1 MDIDLY
7 NKFFAANPL
16 CVNDT
21 HGEVITFTTI
31 PNYADIEALCRNNPE
46 FKADEARIGAIEI
59 IDNQVL
65 MDLERYR
72 DDLLDSAS
80 ELEGQ
85 ILAAYEDILR
95 SAQSYYKAEREQY
108 AREVLE
114 HIGANSISLDIMMEG
129 FSTLNDDVVLAG
141 GEEYQGV
148 FDDMFNVFLNAYQ
161 KIIDPEA
168 EANLDVQNYS
178 SDFDT
183 NLEAA
188 FNIAGEDV
196 PTITM
201 TFEDG
206 EKDIPLTFEMMG
218 VLAEEMPLLPA
229 DLEEFFEIYSASG
242 DRVFDPRCAVDAM
255 REEKQA
261 IFSSPLTQSVKNSQ
275 IAAIDEAI
283 THLMDFYQVEMDE
296 KVSAFIDN
304 TDCADDVEN
313 AMHVLEQWISGLTH
327 FKKGDYAQDYS
338 MEIHAIEFADT
349 NITILKQLY
358 ANFSDEVNDRENEA
372 LDYKASGLRNA
383 GSKDSKTT
391 LGTYMPNILNLH

>member
-1 MDIDLY
+1 
-7 NKFFAANPL
+7 
-16 CVNDT
+16 
-21 HGEVITFTTI
+21 
-31 PNYADIEALCRNNPE
+31 
-46 FKADEARIGAIEI
+46 
-59 IDNQVL
+59 

-129 FSTLNDDVVLAG
+129 FSILNDDVV
-141 GEEYQGV
+141 
-148 FDDMFNVFLNAYQ
+148 
-161 KIIDPEA
+161 
-168 EANLDVQNYS
+168 

-304 TDCADDVEN
+304 ADCADDVEN